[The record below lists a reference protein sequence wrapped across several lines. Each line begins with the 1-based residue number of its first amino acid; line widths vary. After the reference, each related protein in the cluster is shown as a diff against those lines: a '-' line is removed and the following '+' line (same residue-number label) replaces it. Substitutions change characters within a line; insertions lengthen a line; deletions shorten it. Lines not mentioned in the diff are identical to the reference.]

1 MNNYNADVQDG
12 SLMDIEMP
20 PPNVREMPPP
30 NVRFIPQSTWTE
42 PIGIDI
48 TQFHQTG
55 AGLRKSSSL
64 YVPDSDRM
72 AEMPA
77 LA

>member
-12 SLMDIEMP
+12 SLMDI
-20 PPNVREMPPP
+20 EMPPP